1 MCDGAAQQRR
11 LHCSR
16 HRAAAALR
24 RGSRALSGWLGL
36 PVERAGRGKTRAIAG
51 EGCWAACR
59 RRAPS
64 WPRQVPP
71 AALAASGDSRD
82 GSRWFYAGA
91 AGDSRPYVGN
101 PCLDPRRGSRL
112 NGSQGSF
119 GAAGPARREP
129 PQDPKSYNVGGRLP
143 PATPASGAASGRRE
157 PSTPLLSAK
166 PLLYQCFL
174 DPSNYCIG
182 LWGFTWLGL
191 ALLHDSK
198 DGTPLSLSTP
208 STARYVGRAR
218 SISGGFEGVSR
229 GGSYGVG
236 LGC

>member
-1 MCDGAAQQRR
+1 MQPNSAVCTAAATVQLRHCVEEAEPSAAGLDCQLNEPAAARLAPSQARAAGLHAAGEPRRGRGRSRRR
-11 LHCSR
+11 LSPPRGESR
-16 HRAAAALR
+16 RD
-24 RGSRALSGWLGL
+24 
-36 PVERAGRGKTRAIAG
+36 
-51 EGCWAACR
+51 
-59 RRAPS
+59 
-64 WPRQVPP
+64 
-71 AALAASGDSRD
+71 SGDSRD

-174 DPSNYCIG
+174 QYTH
-182 LWGFTWLGL
+182 LELGL
-191 ALLHDSK
+191 EGGENEAAIFA
-198 DGTPLSLSTP
+198 GGAA
-208 STARYVGRAR
+208 STAA
-218 SISGGFEGVSR
+218 
-229 GGSYGVG
+229 
-236 LGC
+236 

>member
-51 EGCWAACR
+51 EGCWDACR

-71 AALAASGDSRD
+71 AELSPPRGESRGDSGDSRD

-174 DPSNYCIG
+174 G
-182 LWGFTWLGL
+182 
-191 ALLHDSK
+191 
-198 DGTPLSLSTP
+198 
-208 STARYVGRAR
+208 
-218 SISGGFEGVSR
+218 SGGR
-229 GGSYGVG
+229 
-236 LGC
+236 